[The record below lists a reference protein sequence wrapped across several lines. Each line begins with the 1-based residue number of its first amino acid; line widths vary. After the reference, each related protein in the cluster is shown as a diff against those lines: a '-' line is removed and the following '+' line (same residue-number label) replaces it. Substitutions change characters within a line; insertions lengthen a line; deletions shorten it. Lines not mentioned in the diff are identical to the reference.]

1 MISTFALFLFG
12 FLSTGTSY
20 ASTELSHSEKFKV
33 TITNDQTG
41 ESTVSIL
48 DPNDKNNNVKINS
61 ILSSNQSKVVGYD
74 VFVPIKTPNSSKI
87 TPLDD
92 TGGSKNEGGVTAR
105 LNVNY
110 DVSTNGEQ
118 IKLNKVYGS
127 WTPSSSMYYLTNRT
141 VNAHSGA
148 VHGNNLVNYPTS
160 NTFSYTTGWGYNYFA
175 TGQGSPRAWS
185 SAKINISGMTSTYT
199 IKLEITYP

>member
-160 NTFSYTTGWGYNYFA
+160 NTFSYTTGWG
-175 TGQGSPRAWS
+175 
-185 SAKINISGMTSTYT
+185 
-199 IKLEITYP
+199 